1 MSSDNRSPRAVGTM
15 HGESRRGSPDC
26 ARSNRDP
33 ILPKYPM
40 PCEESRRLTD
50 VYLAAVSHNNEA
62 ASVMAAVGADG
73 WRHDAW
79 REEMKDI
86 RAACEKALD
95 ALDQHKREHG
105 C

>member
-1 MSSDNRSPRAVGTM
+1 MSPDNRSPRAVGTVT
-15 HGESRRGSPDC
+15 GEPGRGFPND
-26 ARSNRDP
+26 
-33 ILPKYPM
+33 PM
-40 PCEESRRLTD
+40 PCEECRRLAD
-50 VYLAAVSHNNEA
+50 VYLVPVTHNNEA

-86 RAACEKALD
+86 RAACEKALE
-95 ALDQHKREHG
+95 ALDRHRREHG